1 MGYAGITVIILLA
14 AGVVIYTIFY
24 ISVGMKIKEY
34 GQIRA
39 IGATPKQI
47 KYIVKQE
54 GNIAAV
60 RAIPFGL
67 IIGGGLSWLVQPTGW
82 GLTSTVVTIIG
93 IVAISLIWIQ
103 VSVNV
108 PAKTAAKVS
117 VIESMKGIEL

>member
-1 MGYAGITVIILLA
+1 MKLFRKNGIPEWSISSYFEYNNTTYSDLMGYAGITIIILLA

-39 IGATPKQI
+39 IGATQKQI

-67 IIGGGLSWLVQPTGW
+67 IIE
-82 GLTSTVVTIIG
+82 
-93 IVAISLIWIQ
+93 AD
-103 VSVNV
+103 
-108 PAKTAAKVS
+108 
-117 VIESMKGIEL
+117 

>member
-1 MGYAGITVIILLA
+1 M
-14 AGVVIYTIFY
+14 
-24 ISVGMKIKEY
+24 
-34 GQIRA
+34 
-39 IGATPKQI
+39 
-47 KYIVKQE
+47 KQE

-67 IIGGGLSWLVQPTGW
+67 IIGGGLSWLVQPEGW
-82 GLTSTVVTIIG
+82 GLASAVITIIG

-117 VIESMKGIEL
+117 VIESMKGMNYKYKSNKEKKNL